1 MARHLYSIV
10 FYISLPLILLRLL
23 WRSFKAP
30 AYRQGIG
37 ERFGFYKGTPQPSTL
52 WIHCVSVGETLA
64 AAPLIEAL
72 LAQQPQHPLLIT
84 STTPTGAAQVQRLF
98 GERVAH
104 CYAPYDLPD
113 CVARF
118 LNRVKPVMA
127 LVIETE
133 VWPNM
138 MSLCQQ
144 RNIPTALINARMS
157 LKSHEGY
164 RKIRALSYPMFASI
178 KLISAQSEADKQR
191 LQALGASHITVT
203 GSIKNDFVIS
213 DTMRK
218 QALSEKAHWQQQRGQ
233 TPFCI
238 IAASTHEGEDSIILD
253 AFRSV
258 HQQYPNTLLILA
270 PRHPERFE
278 SVYTLSERAGFSVAK
293 RTDGRFDKNTQVLL
307 ANTMGELPMLL
318 GTADIAIMGGT
329 FIDNG
334 GHNFLEPAAWAVPM
348 LSGDSTFNFAA
359 ISAALIEKEAL
370 IKVESK
376 QSLTNNIIQLIEHA
390 PLREQRG
397 QAALDYFNNN
407 RGAVERNLQQL
418 KHLLRN

>member
-37 ERFGFYKGTPQPSTL
+37 ERFGFYN
-52 WIHCVSVGETLA
+52 
-64 AAPLIEAL
+64 
-72 LAQQPQHPLLIT
+72 
-84 STTPTGAAQVQRLF
+84 
-98 GERVAH
+98 
-104 CYAPYDLPD
+104 LPD

-258 HQQYPNTLLILA
+258 HQQYPNTLQITSSNSSNTRPCESNAGKQRWIILITI
-270 PRHPERFE
+270 
-278 SVYTLSERAGFSVAK
+278 V
-293 RTDGRFDKNTQVLL
+293 GR
-307 ANTMGELPMLL
+307 
-318 GTADIAIMGGT
+318 
-329 FIDNG
+329 
-334 GHNFLEPAAWAVPM
+334 
-348 LSGDSTFNFAA
+348 
-359 ISAALIEKEAL
+359 
-370 IKVESK
+370 
-376 QSLTNNIIQLIEHA
+376 
-390 PLREQRG
+390 
-397 QAALDYFNNN
+397 
-407 RGAVERNLQQL
+407 
-418 KHLLRN
+418 